1 MKKVLEIEPDL
12 TTTKLRA
19 RLPFM
24 PQSIWTNLAEG
35 LILAGM
41 PE

>member
-1 MKKVLEIEPDL
+1 MKKVLEIEPQL
-12 TTTKLRA
+12 TATKLRA
-19 RLPFM
+19 RVPFM
-24 PQSIWTNLAEG
+24 PESIWKNLAEG